1 MNTRTTTSNRLI
13 VLSLLGATFLT
24 LMPLPAPAELARP
37 YWVAMVLIYWNL
49 EAGSLRR
56 LGQAFV
62 LGLLIDLLT
71 GTLLGQHAL
80 SLVIISYLTERFRNQ
95 IRFFP
100 VWQQAAAV
108 MALLFNDRIVQLWV
122 IGLVDDA
129 WPAWTWWL
137 APFIG
142 MLLWPWLF
150 LLLDR
155 MRQRQRLQRS

>member
-1 MNTRTTTSNRLI
+1 MSRRTPGNRVLMASLVAAF
-13 VLSLLGATFLT
+13 VLS
-24 LMPLPAPAELARP
+24 LMPLPQMIEPARP
-37 YWVAMVLIYWNL
+37 YWIAMVLIYFNL
-49 EAGSLRR
+49 EAGQLRL

-62 LGLLIDLLT
+62 LGLLLDLLT

-80 SLVIISYLTERFRNQ
+80 SLIIISYLTERFRNR

-100 VWQQAAAV
+100 PWQQAVVV

-129 WPAWTWWL
+129 WPPLTWWL
-137 APFIG
+137 APLIG
-142 MLLWPWLF
+142 LLLWPWLF

-155 MRQRQRLQRS
+155 MRQRERLPKT